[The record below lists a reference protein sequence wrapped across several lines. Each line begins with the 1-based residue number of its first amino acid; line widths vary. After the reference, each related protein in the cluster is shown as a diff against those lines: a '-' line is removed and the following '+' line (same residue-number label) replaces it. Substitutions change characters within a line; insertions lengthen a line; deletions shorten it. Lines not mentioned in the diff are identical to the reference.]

1 MEFIKSKVLSVL
13 SDYVFLEE
21 FDEIGVKNERI
32 RFYRNCEVLA
42 DIKINFVGEP
52 IIRIYD
58 TFTQDNAE
66 DYLGLLTDLKE
77 CVKK

>member
-21 FDEIGVKNERI
+21 FDEIGVENERI
-32 RFYRNCEVLA
+32 RFYRDCEVLV
-42 DIKINFVGEP
+42 DIKINFAGEP

-58 TFTQDNAE
+58 TFTQDDAE

-77 CVKK
+77 CVRK